1 MLDEKVVRENYEK
14 LTKLLIKNNLTITTM
29 ESCTAGQVISLITDT
44 EGSSAVTKGAFVTYC
59 NDAKVQQGVPS
70 IVIKKYGVYSKETAA
85 EMAKSCRENY
95 NADIGVGI
103 TGTFGNTDFN
113 NSDSEIREVYYAI
126 STDDIT
132 RTYYCTVPVQN
143 SRYEYKLYI
152 AGVVVLKLLEIVGGC
167 K

>member
-70 IVIKKYGVYSKETAA
+70 NVIKKYGVYSKETAA

-113 NSDSEIREVYYAI
+113 NSDSKIREVYYAV
-126 STDDIT
+126 SADDKT
-132 RTYYCTVPVQN
+132 QMYHCTVPVQN
-143 SRYEYKLYI
+143 SRYEYKLAVAKEI
-152 AGVVVLKLLEIVGGC
+152 AKELLQRI
-167 K
+167 